1 MNGESNIEPIL
12 KLSSRKRWFWLFLII
27 TLVNP
32 IFSGLILG
40 VSLMSEPE
48 MKKEGKIIL
57 TTAII
62 WGTIVFII
70 SGYLVKQ
77 GFFSN
82 IK

>member
-1 MNGESNIEPIL
+1 MNGESNTETIL

-27 TLVNP
+27 TFVNP

-40 VSLMSEPE
+40 VSLISEPE

-57 TTAII
+57 TLAIV
-62 WGTIVFII
+62 WGTVVFIL
-70 SGYLVKQ
+70 SGWLVKQ
-77 GFFSN
+77 GFFNS